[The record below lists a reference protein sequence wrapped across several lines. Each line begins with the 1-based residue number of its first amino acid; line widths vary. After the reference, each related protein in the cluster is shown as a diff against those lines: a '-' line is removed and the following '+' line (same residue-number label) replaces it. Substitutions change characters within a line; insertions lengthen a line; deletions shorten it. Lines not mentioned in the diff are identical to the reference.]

1 MTASFSRRSR
11 RSPTTVPE
19 PLSKHDI
26 MRLLRPF
33 LCAALVL
40 AATLPAQQAVLD
52 AKTQQQYERLLRH
65 RYSRDLSEV
74 FAAMEKSAKPDARA
88 TADTRF
94 LSAFRLGD
102 WAQVRAE
109 LAALP
114 PELGR
119 GIYDKILS
127 DLAERPKSGV
137 RIEDVFAL
145 ADAAPGELN
154 DLELRKIGQ
163 MLGQVVAPN
172 ESFWIAERLARGTE
186 RLGGKDPARR
196 LAAGRVLLA
205 GGFRDLAKA
214 YLPDGADLD
223 KVADEGLRQEIAA
236 FLAAEQATELAQR
249 DQISRIWSD
258 NVALLRSEKK
268 VNDWE
273 KTKAAG
279 EMLRVLTQVSPA
291 VLSGTFADL
300 MRSQPDAALKLVGG
314 LSRKIQNETHAA
326 AAQRIDNL
334 RAQTVLANL
343 IAENPEAASG
353 SWRQVLALMAES
365 WMTEVENSFSRQA
378 GVPRRGGNTRNG
390 SSEIDPEEMLLLAPA
405 GKWQAALP
413 ADLRARF
420 DASLARAII
429 VSANFELAAD
439 RIVELARR
447 HPAAGVALAE
457 DFLLAWGQAH
467 NPQLPE
473 ELRRRYGLPE
483 DARIPITPV
492 MMERNIESLAR
503 MMEVFRKAGV
513 APRDQAKVV
522 NAFDLAYSNAE
533 AYRDSHIERVFG
545 ATAKMDE
552 QLFFLLAQRMHANLG
567 DRWRRADVQR
577 GNLTRRNEAQTYAMA
592 ETGYGSLLKI
602 IDEWQAGR
610 PDAYKAL
617 LLGAVVLN
625 DWADF
630 ESFQDLAPLEP
641 ARRLVLAKEKA
652 LRSQDYFQRAAE
664 AYGRQVVRLPAN
676 EYSIEPYLS
685 WFNAVL
691 GIGST
696 GQVNLGK
703 PMNRAALGRI
713 RAAILALP
721 GKLAP
726 THMGQLA
733 KTLNGRLNDTNNPM
747 HEDLKYRYLASTLVV
762 TKDDPFSLGLKKR
775 SDYLDELLSEI
786 RLQTRVDGPNTVGAN
801 QEFGLIVSVVHTEAM
816 GRVARFGQYLSNDP
830 SAVAAASKRR
840 GQQAAKGPEPQGPRD
855 EFEKKLTEGLAPF
868 FDIRSITFAAPDV
881 KSRPTSRPG
890 WEETPLAYVLVRAK
904 DASVDKIPPVQM
916 ELRFIDLSGP
926 VTIPA
931 TSAETLLKVA
941 GGKAAPRPADKVEVT
956 QTLDTRQFAINGSLS
971 LEVSATASGLV
982 PELDDLLDLAPL
994 AALAKVRQVT
1004 VIDPLMVK
1012 ELNTWGEKVAP
1023 RTERRWSITLDG
1035 DAIRAADRA
1044 SDVPFPTVKAAN
1056 TTTVWRTYQDIDP
1069 IVLSKASVLLDRVKV
1084 AQGAGYVPPAVVDL
1098 SAYLYAGIAAV
1109 VASIAWLIFRKRDT
1123 GPRPPRARDVFKLPA
1138 AIDGFSVVALLRK
1151 LGSSPLVKFTAAQQA
1166 ELQQDIERVQTGCFG
1181 GTATL
1186 SPADLKSLAEK
1197 WLGQLR

>member
-1 MTASFSRRSR
+1 MT
-11 RSPTTVPE
+11 
-19 PLSKHDI
+19 
-26 MRLLRPF
+26 LLRPF

-40 AATLPAQQAVLD
+40 ATTLSAQQAAPLD

-65 RYSRDLSEV
+65 RYSRELTEV

-88 TADTRF
+88 TADMRF

-109 LAALP
+109 LASLP

-119 GIYDKILS
+119 GIYDKMLA
-127 DLAERPKSGV
+127 DLAERPKNGV

-145 ADAAPGELN
+145 ADAVPGELT
-154 DLELRKIGQ
+154 DVELRKLGQ

-172 ESFWIAERLARGTE
+172 ESFWIADRLSRGTE
-186 RLGGKDPARR
+186 KLGGKDPVRR

-223 KVADEGLRQEIAA
+223 KVADEALRQEIAA

-258 NVALLRSEKK
+258 NVAILRSEKK

-273 KTKAAG
+273 KSKAAG

-291 VLSGTFADL
+291 VLSGTFAEL
-300 MRSQPDAALKLVGG
+300 MKSQPDAALKIVGG

-343 IAENPEAASG
+343 IAEHVDAGAEP
-353 SWRQVLALMAES
+353 WKQILTLMAES
-365 WMTEVENSFSRQA
+365 WMTEVENSFGRQA
-378 GVPRRGGNTRNG
+378 GVTRRGGSGRNG
-390 SSEIDPEEMLLLAPA
+390 ASEIDPEEMLLLAPA
-405 GKWQAALP
+405 GKWHAALSP
-413 ADLRARF
+413 DLRDRF

-439 RIVELARR
+439 RIVELAKR

-467 NPQLPE
+467 NPQLSA
-473 ELRRRYGLPE
+473 ELRARYGLPE
-483 DARIPITPV
+483 DARIPVTPV
-492 MMERNIESLAR
+492 MMERNIDSLAR
-503 MMEVFRKAGV
+503 MMAVFRKAGV
-513 APRDQAKVV
+513 APRDQTKVV

-533 AYRDSHIERVFG
+533 AYRDTHLERVFG
-545 ATAKMDE
+545 PTAKMDE
-552 QLFFLLAQRMHANLG
+552 QLFFLLAQKMHANLG
-567 DRWRRADVQR
+567 DRWRRADIQR
-577 GNLTRRNEAQTYAMA
+577 GGLTRRNEAQTYAMA
-592 ETGYGSLLKI
+592 EAGYGSLLRM

-625 DWADF
+625 DWSDF

-641 ARRLVLAKEKA
+641 AKRIVAAKEKA
-652 LRSQDYFQRAAE
+652 LQSQDYFQRAAD
-664 AYGRQVVRLPAN
+664 AYGRQVVRLQAN
-676 EYSIEPYLS
+676 EYSIDPYLG

-691 GIGST
+691 GIGSN

-733 KTLNGRLNDTNNPM
+733 KTLNTRLNDTNNPM

-786 RLQTRVDGPNTVGAN
+786 RVQTRVDGPNTVGVG
-801 QEFGLIVSVVHTEAM
+801 QEFGIIVSVVHTEAM
-816 GRVARFGQYLSNDP
+816 GRVARFGQYLSND
-830 SAVAAASKRR
+830 AIAIAARTKRR
-840 GQQAAKGPEPQGPRD
+840 GPQVAKGPEPQGPRD
-855 EFEKKLTEGLAPF
+855 EFEQKLTEGLSPF
-868 FDIRSITFAAPDV
+868 FEIRSITFAAPDV
-881 KSRPTSRPG
+881 KPRPTARPG
-890 WEETPLAYVLVRAK
+890 WEETSLAYVLVRAK
-904 DASVDKIPPVQM
+904 DASVDKVPPVQM

-931 TSAETLLKVA
+931 SSAETLLKVA
-941 GGKAAPRPADKVEVT
+941 AGKAVSRPAEKVEVT

-971 LEVSATASGLV
+971 LEVAATASGLV

-994 AALAKVRQVT
+994 AAVAKVRQVT

-1035 DAIRAADRA
+1035 DAIRAADKA
-1044 SDVPFPTVKAAN
+1044 ADVPFPTVKAAN

-1069 IVLSKASVLLDRVKV
+1069 VVLTKASVLLDRVKV
-1084 AQGAGYVPPAVVDL
+1084 AQGAGYVPPVAEDY

-1109 VASIAWLIFRKRDT
+1109 AGIIAWLIFRKRDT

-1138 AIDGFSVVALLRK
+1138 TVDGFSVVALLRK
-1151 LGSSPLVKFTAAQQA
+1151 LGASPLVKFTAAQQA
-1166 ELQQDIERVQTGCFG
+1166 ELQADIERVQAGCFG
-1181 GTATL
+1181 GTSTL
-1186 SPADLKSLAEK
+1186 SETDLKALAEK
-1197 WLGQLR
+1197 WLRQLR

>member
-1 MTASFSRRSR
+1 
-11 RSPTTVPE
+11 
-19 PLSKHDI
+19 

-40 AATLPAQQAVLD
+40 AATLPAQQAAPLD

-65 RYSRDLSEV
+65 RFTRDLTEV
-74 FAAMEKSAKPDARA
+74 FAAMEKSAKVDARA
-88 TADTRF
+88 NADTRF

-109 LAALP
+109 LASLP

-127 DLAERPKSGV
+127 DLAERPKNGV

-145 ADAAPGELN
+145 ADAAPGELT

-163 MLGQVVAPN
+163 MLGQVVSPN
-172 ESFWIAERLARGTE
+172 ESFWIAERMSRGTE
-186 RLGGKDPARR
+186 KLGGKDPARR

-214 YLPDGADLD
+214 YLPDGAELD

-249 DQISRIWSD
+249 DQISRIWND
-258 NVALLRSEKK
+258 NVAILRSEKK

-273 KTKAAG
+273 KSKAAG

-300 MRSQPDAALKLVGG
+300 MNSQPEAALKIVGG
-314 LSRKIQNETHAA
+314 LLRKIQNETQAA

-343 IAENPEAASG
+343 IAESPDAGAEP
-353 SWRQVLALMAES
+353 WKQILTLMAES
-365 WMTEVENSFSRQA
+365 WMSEVENSFSRQA
-378 GVPRRGGNTRNG
+378 GVPRRGGSSRSG

-413 ADLRARF
+413 SDLRDRF

-429 VSANFELAAD
+429 VSANFEMAAD

-467 NPQLPE
+467 NPQLPS
-473 ELRRRYGLPE
+473 ELRARYGLPE

-492 MMERNIESLAR
+492 MMERNIDSLAR
-503 MMEVFRKAGV
+503 MMEVFRKVGV
-513 APRDQAKVV
+513 APRDESKVV

-545 ATAKMDE
+545 PTAKMDE
-552 QLFFLLAQRMHANLG
+552 RVFFLLAQKMHSNLG
-567 DRWRRADVQR
+567 DRWRRADIQR
-577 GNLTRRNEAQTYAMA
+577 GSLTRRNEAQTYLMA
-592 ETGYGSLLKI
+592 EAGYASLLKM
-602 IDEWQAGR
+602 IDEWQASR
-610 PDAYKAL
+610 PDAYKAI

-625 DWADF
+625 DWSDF
-630 ESFQDLAPLEP
+630 ESFQDLAPFEP
-641 ARRLVLAKEKA
+641 AKRLVAAKEKT
-652 LRSQDYFQRAAE
+652 LQSQDYFQRAAV
-664 AYGRQVVRLPAN
+664 AYGRQVVRLQGN
-676 EYSIEPYLS
+676 ELTIDPYLS

-696 GQVNLGK
+696 GQVNLGR
-703 PMNRAALGRI
+703 PMNRAALGHI

-721 GKLAP
+721 GKMAP

-733 KTLNGRLNDTNNPM
+733 KSLNSRLNDTNNPL

-786 RLQTRVDGPNTVGAN
+786 RVQTQVDGPNTVGVG

-816 GRVARFGQYLSNDP
+816 GRVARFGQYLSND
-830 SAVAAASKRR
+830 AIAIAAASKRR
-840 GQQAAKGPEPQGPRD
+840 GPQAAKGPEPQGPRD

-881 KSRPTSRPG
+881 KSRPTARPG

-931 TSAETLLKVA
+931 TSAETLLKV
-941 GGKAAPRPADKVEVT
+941 GTGKPAPRPADKVEVT

-971 LEVSATASGLV
+971 LEVAATASGLV
-982 PELDDLLDLAPL
+982 PELEDLLDLSPL
-994 AALAKVRQVT
+994 AAVAKVRQVT
-1004 VIDPLMVK
+1004 SIDPLMVK

-1023 RTERRWSITLDG
+1023 RTERRWSITVDG
-1035 DAIRAADRA
+1035 DAIRAADKA
-1044 SDVPFPTVKAAN
+1044 TDVPFPTVKAAN
-1056 TTTVWRTYQDIDP
+1056 TTTVWRTFQDIDP
-1069 IVLSKASVLLDRVKV
+1069 VVLSKASVLLDRVKV
-1084 AQGAGYVPPAVVDL
+1084 AQGAGYVPPVAEDY
-1098 SAYLYAGIAAV
+1098 SMYLYGGLAAV
-1109 VASIAWLIFRKRDT
+1109 TAFVVWLTLRKRDT
-1123 GPRPPRARDVFKLPA
+1123 GPRPQRARDVFKLPA
-1138 AIDGFSVVALLRK
+1138 SIDGFAVVALLRK
-1151 LGSSPLVKFTAAQQA
+1151 LGSSPLVKFTPVQKAD
-1166 ELQQDIERVQTGCFG
+1166 LQQDIERVQTGCFG
-1181 GTATL
+1181 GTTTL
-1186 SPADLKSLAEK
+1186 SSDDLKTVAEK
-1197 WLGQLR
+1197 WLRQLR

>member
-1 MTASFSRRSR
+1 
-11 RSPTTVPE
+11 
-19 PLSKHDI
+19 

-40 AATLPAQQAVLD
+40 AATLPAQQAAPLD

-65 RYSRDLSEV
+65 RYTRDLTEV

-88 TADTRF
+88 TADARF

-102 WAQVRAE
+102 WAQVRSE
-109 LAALP
+109 LASLP

-119 GIYDKILS
+119 GIYDKILT
-127 DLAERPKSGV
+127 DLAERPKNGV

-145 ADAAPGELN
+145 ADAAPGELS

-163 MLGQVVAPN
+163 MLGQVVSPN
-172 ESFWIAERLARGTE
+172 ESFWIADRLSRGTE
-186 RLGGKDPARR
+186 KLGGKDPARR

-223 KVADEGLRQEIAA
+223 KVADEGLRLEIAA

-249 DQISRIWSD
+249 DQISRIWND
-258 NVALLRSEKK
+258 NVAILRSEKK
-268 VNDWE
+268 INDWE

-291 VLSGTFADL
+291 VLSGTFAEL
-300 MRSQPDAALKLVGG
+300 MKAQPEAALKIVGG
-314 LSRKIQNETHAA
+314 LSRKIQNESQAA

-343 IAENPEAASG
+343 IAENPDAG
-353 SWRQVLALMAES
+353 DGPWKQILTLMAES
-365 WMTEVENSFSRQA
+365 WMAEVEQSFSRQS
-378 GVPRRGGNTRNG
+378 GGPRRGGNSRNS

-405 GKWQAALP
+405 GKWVAALP
-413 ADLRARF
+413 ADLRDRF

-429 VSANFELAAD
+429 VSANFEMAAD

-447 HPAAGVALAE
+447 RPAAGVALAE

-467 NPQLPE
+467 NPQLPQ
-473 ELRRRYGLPE
+473 ELRARYGLPE

-513 APRDQAKVV
+513 APRDESKVV

-545 ATAKMDE
+545 PTAKMDE
-552 QLFFLLAQRMHANLG
+552 RVFFLLAQKMHSNLG
-567 DRWRRADVQR
+567 DRWRRADIQR
-577 GNLTRRNEAQTYAMA
+577 GSLTRRNEAQTYVMA
-592 ETGYGSLLKI
+592 EAGYTSLLKM

-625 DWADF
+625 DWSDF

-641 ARRLVLAKEKA
+641 AKRLVAAKERT
-652 LRSQDYFQRAAE
+652 LQSQDYFQRAAA
-664 AYGRQVVRLPAN
+664 AYGRQVVRLQAN
-676 EYSIEPYLS
+676 ELSIDPYLS

-696 GQVNLGK
+696 GQVNLGR
-703 PMNRAALGRI
+703 PMNRAALGHI

-733 KTLNGRLNDTNNPM
+733 KTLNNRLNDTNNPL

-786 RLQTRVDGPNTVGAN
+786 RVETRVDGPNTVGVS
-801 QEFGLIVSVVHTEAM
+801 QEFGIILSVVHTEAM
-816 GRVARFGQYLSNDP
+816 GRVARFGQYLSND
-830 SAVAAASKRR
+830 AIAIAAASKRR
-840 GQQAAKGPEPQGPRD
+840 GPQVAKGSEPQGPRD
-855 EFEKKLTEGLAPF
+855 EFEKKLTEGLTPF

-881 KSRPTSRPG
+881 KSRPTARPG
-890 WEETPLAYVLVRAK
+890 WEETPLAYILVRAK

-931 TSAETLLKVA
+931 TSAETLLKVSS
-941 GGKAAPRPADKVEVT
+941 GKPTPRPADKVEVT
-956 QTLDTRQFAINGSLS
+956 QTLDTRSFAINGSLS
-971 LEVSATASGLV
+971 LEVAATASGLV

-994 AALAKVRQVT
+994 AAVAKVRQVT
-1004 VIDPLMVK
+1004 AIDPFMVK
-1012 ELNTWGEKVAP
+1012 ELNTWGERVAP
-1023 RTERRWSITLDG
+1023 RTERRWSITVDG
-1035 DAIRAADRA
+1035 DAIRAADKA
-1044 SDVPFPTVKAAN
+1044 TDVPFPTVKGAN

-1069 IVLSKASVLLDRVKV
+1069 VVLSKASVLLDRVKV
-1084 AQGAGYVPPAVVDL
+1084 AQGAGYVPPVAEDY
-1098 SAYLYAGIAAV
+1098 STYLYIGLAAV
-1109 VASIAWLIFRKRDT
+1109 TAFVVWLTLRKRDT

-1138 AIDGFSVVALLRK
+1138 TVDGFSVVALLRK
-1151 LGSSPLVKFTAAQQA
+1151 LGTSPLVKFTAAQNA

-1181 GTATL
+1181 GTTTL
-1186 SPADLKSLAEK
+1186 SPADLKTVAEK
-1197 WLGQLR
+1197 WLRQLR

>member
-1 MTASFSRRSR
+1 
-11 RSPTTVPE
+11 
-19 PLSKHDI
+19 

-33 LCAALVL
+33 LCAALAC
-40 AATLPAQQAVLD
+40 AATLSAQQAVPLD

-65 RYSRDLSEV
+65 RFSRDLTEV

-88 TADTRF
+88 NADTRF

-119 GIYDKILS
+119 GIYDKMLT
-127 DLAERPKSGV
+127 DLAERPKNGV
-137 RIEDVFAL
+137 RLEDIFAL
-145 ADAAPGELN
+145 ADAGPGELT
-154 DLELRKIGQ
+154 DLELRKLGQ

-172 ESFWIAERLARGTE
+172 ESFWIAERLTRGTE
-186 RLGGKDPARR
+186 KLGGQDPARR

-205 GGFRDLAKA
+205 GGFRDLARR

-236 FLAAEQATELAQR
+236 FLAAEQATEIAQR

-258 NVALLRSEKK
+258 NVAILRSEKK

-273 KTKAAG
+273 KSKAAG

-291 VLSGTFADL
+291 VLGGTFADL
-300 MRSQPDAALKLVGG
+300 MKSQPDAALKIVGG
-314 LSRKIQNETHAA
+314 LSRKIQNETNAP

-343 IAENPEAASG
+343 IAENVDDAAG
-353 SWRQVLALMAES
+353 RWRQVLTLMAES

-378 GVPRRGGNTRNG
+378 GLPRRNGTRNG
-390 SSEIDPEEMLLLAPA
+390 ASEIDPEEILQLAPA
-405 GKWQAALP
+405 GKWHAALP
-413 ADLRARF
+413 ADLRDRF

-439 RIVELARR
+439 RIVELAKR

-467 NPQLPE
+467 NPQLPA
-473 ELRRRYGLPE
+473 ELRARYGLPE
-483 DARIPITPV
+483 DARIPVTPV
-492 MMERNIESLAR
+492 MMERNIDSLAR
-503 MMEVFRKAGV
+503 MMALFRQAGV
-513 APRDQAKVV
+513 APRDQGKVV
-522 NAFDLAYSNAE
+522 TAFDLAYSNAE

-545 ATAKMDE
+545 PTAQMDE
-552 QLFFLLAQRMHANLG
+552 QLFFLLAQKMHANLG

-577 GNLTRRNEAQTYAMA
+577 GALTRRNEAQTYAMA
-592 ETGYGSLLKI
+592 EAGYGSLLKM

-630 ESFQDLAPLEP
+630 ESFQDLAPVEP
-641 ARRLVLAKEKA
+641 AKRIVAAKEKT
-652 LRSQDYFQRAAE
+652 LRSQDYFQRAAD
-664 AYGRQVVRLPAN
+664 AYGRQVVRLRPN
-676 EYSIEPYLS
+676 ELSTDPYLS

-691 GIGST
+691 GIGSN

-733 KTLNGRLNDTNNPM
+733 KTLNARLNDAGNPL

-775 SDYLDELLSEI
+775 SDYLDELLGEI
-786 RLQTRVDGPNTVGAN
+786 RVQTRVDGPNTVGVG
-801 QEFGLIVSVVHTEAM
+801 QEFGVIVSVVHTEAM
-816 GRVARFGQYLSNDP
+816 GRVARFGQYLSNDV
-830 SAVAAASKRR
+830 SAVAARTKRR
-840 GQQAAKGPEPQGPRD
+840 GPQVAKGAEPQGPRD
-855 EFEKKLTEGLAPF
+855 EFEQKLTEGLSPF

-881 KSRPTSRPG
+881 KPRPTARPG
-890 WEETPLAYVLVRAK
+890 WEETTLAYVLVRAK

-931 TSAETLLKVA
+931 TSAETLLKVSV
-941 GGKAAPRPADKVEVT
+941 GKVAPRPAEKIEVT

-971 LEVSATASGLV
+971 LEVAATASGLV
-982 PELDDLLDLAPL
+982 PELADLLDLAPL
-994 AALAKVRQVT
+994 AGVAKVRQVT
-1004 VIDPLMVK
+1004 AIDPLMVK
-1012 ELNTWGEKVAP
+1012 ELNTWGDQVAP
-1023 RTERRWSITLDG
+1023 RTERRWSIALDG
-1035 DAIRAADRA
+1035 DAIRAADQA
-1044 SDVPFPTVKAAN
+1044 TDVPFPTVKAAN

-1069 IVLSKASVLLDRVKV
+1069 VVLTKASVLLDRVK
-1084 AQGAGYVPPAVVDL
+1084 AAPGAGYVPPAAEDH
-1098 SAYLYAGIAAV
+1098 SGYLYLGLAAV
-1109 VASIAWLIFRKRDT
+1109 TAFVAWLVFRKRDT

-1138 AIDGFSVVALLRK
+1138 TIDGFSVVALLRK
-1151 LGSSPLVKFTAAQQA
+1151 LGASPLVKFTAAQQA
-1166 ELQQDIERVQTGCFG
+1166 ELKADIERVQTGCFG
-1181 GTATL
+1181 GATTL
-1186 SPADLKSLAEK
+1186 SAADLKALAEK
-1197 WLGQLR
+1197 WLRQLR

>member
-1 MTASFSRRSR
+1 
-11 RSPTTVPE
+11 
-19 PLSKHDI
+19 

-88 TADTRF
+88 TADARF

-145 ADAAPGELN
+145 ADAAPGDLS

-353 SWRQVLALMAES
+353 SWSQVLALMAES

-378 GVPRRGGNTRNG
+378 GVPRRGGNARNG

-592 ETGYGSLLKI
+592 EAGYGSLLKI

-652 LRSQDYFQRAAE
+652 LRSQDYFQRAAD

-786 RLQTRVDGPNTVGAN
+786 RIQTRVDGPNTVGAN

-830 SAVAAASKRR
+830 SALAAASKRR

-994 AALAKVRQVT
+994 SALAKVRQVT

-1035 DAIRAADRA
+1035 DAIRAADKA
-1044 SDVPFPTVKAAN
+1044 SDVPFPTVKSAN

-1084 AQGAGYVPPAVVDL
+1084 AQGAGYAPPAVEDH
-1098 SAYLYAGIAAV
+1098 SAYLYAGIAAA
-1109 VASIAWLIFRKRDT
+1109 VAFVAWLIFRQRDT

-1197 WLGQLR
+1197 WLRQLR

>member
-1 MTASFSRRSR
+1 
-11 RSPTTVPE
+11 
-19 PLSKHDI
+19 

-40 AATLPAQQAVLD
+40 AATLPAQQAAPLD

-65 RYSRDLSEV
+65 RYTRDLTEV
-74 FAAMEKSAKPDARA
+74 FAAMEKSAKVDARA
-88 TADTRF
+88 NADTRF

-109 LAALP
+109 LASLP

-119 GIYDKILS
+119 GIYDKILT
-127 DLAERPKSGV
+127 DLAERPKNGV

-145 ADAAPGELN
+145 ADAAPGELT

-163 MLGQVVAPN
+163 MLGQVVSPN
-172 ESFWIAERLARGTE
+172 ESFWIAERMSRGTE
-186 RLGGKDPARR
+186 KLGGKDPARR

-214 YLPDGADLD
+214 YLPDGVELD

-249 DQISRIWSD
+249 DQISRIWND
-258 NVALLRSEKK
+258 NVAILRSEKK

-273 KTKAAG
+273 KSKAAG

-300 MRSQPDAALKLVGG
+300 MKSQPEAALKIVGG
-314 LSRKIQNETHAA
+314 LSRKIQNETQAA

-343 IAENPEAASG
+343 IAESPDAG
-353 SWRQVLALMAES
+353 SEPWKQILTLMAES
-365 WMTEVENSFSRQA
+365 WMSEVENSFSRQA
-378 GVPRRGGNTRNG
+378 GVPRRGGSSRNG

-405 GKWQAALP
+405 GKWVAVLP
-413 ADLRARF
+413 ADLRDRF

-429 VSANFELAAD
+429 VSANFEMAAD
-439 RIVELARR
+439 RIVELAQRR
-447 HPAAGVALAE
+447 PAAGVALAE

-467 NPQLPE
+467 NPQLPQ
-473 ELRRRYGLPE
+473 ELRARYGLPE

-492 MMERNIESLAR
+492 MMERNIDSLAR

-513 APRDQAKVV
+513 APRDESKVV

-545 ATAKMDE
+545 PTAKMDE
-552 QLFFLLAQRMHANLG
+552 RVFFLLAQKMHSNLG
-567 DRWRRADVQR
+567 DRWRRADIQR
-577 GNLTRRNEAQTYAMA
+577 GSLTRRNEAQTYLMA
-592 ETGYGSLLKI
+592 EAGYASLLKM
-602 IDEWQAGR
+602 IDEWQASR
-610 PDAYKAL
+610 PDAYKAI

-625 DWADF
+625 DWSDF

-641 ARRLVLAKEKA
+641 AKRLVAAKEKT
-652 LRSQDYFQRAAE
+652 LQSQDYFQRAAA
-664 AYGRQVVRLPAN
+664 AYGRQVVRLQGN
-676 EYSIEPYLS
+676 ELTIDPYLT

-696 GQVNLGK
+696 GQVNLGR
-703 PMNRAALGRI
+703 PMNRAALGHI

-721 GKLAP
+721 GKMAP

-733 KTLNGRLNDTNNPM
+733 KSLNSRLNDTNNPL

-786 RLQTRVDGPNTVGAN
+786 RVQTQVDGPNTVGVG
-801 QEFGLIVSVVHTEAM
+801 QEFGIILSVVHTEAM
-816 GRVARFGQYLSNDP
+816 GRVARFGQYLSND
-830 SAVAAASKRR
+830 AIAIAAASKRR
-840 GQQAAKGPEPQGPRD
+840 GPQVAKGPEPQGPRD
-855 EFEKKLTEGLAPF
+855 EFEKKLTEGLSPF

-881 KSRPTSRPG
+881 KSRPTARPG

-941 GGKAAPRPADKVEVT
+941 SGKPSPRPADKVEVT

-971 LEVSATASGLV
+971 LEVAATASGLV
-982 PELDDLLDLAPL
+982 PELEDLLDLSPL
-994 AALAKVRQVT
+994 AAVAKVRQVT
-1004 VIDPLMVK
+1004 SIDPLMVK

-1023 RTERRWSITLDG
+1023 RTERRWSITVDG
-1035 DAIRAADRA
+1035 DAIRAADKA
-1044 SDVPFPTVKAAN
+1044 TDVPFPTVKAAN

-1069 IVLSKASVLLDRVKV
+1069 VVLSKASVLLDRVKV
-1084 AQGAGYVPPAVVDL
+1084 AQGAGYVPPVAEDY
-1098 SAYLYAGIAAV
+1098 SAYLYVGLAAV
-1109 VASIAWLIFRKRDT
+1109 TAFVVWLTLRKRDT

-1138 AIDGFSVVALLRK
+1138 TVDGFSVVALLRK
-1151 LGSSPLVKFTAAQQA
+1151 LGSSPLVKFTAAQKS

-1186 SPADLKSLAEK
+1186 SPADLKTVAEK
-1197 WLGQLR
+1197 WLRQLR

>member
-1 MTASFSRRSR
+1 MRS
-11 RSPTTVPE
+11 
-19 PLSKHDI
+19 
-26 MRLLRPF
+26 LRPF

-40 AATLPAQQAVLD
+40 ASTLPAQQPAPLD

-65 RYSRDLSEV
+65 RFTRDLTEV
-74 FAAMEKSAKPDARA
+74 FAAMEKSAKADARA
-88 TADTRF
+88 TADARF

-109 LAALP
+109 LASLP

-119 GIYDKILS
+119 GIYDKMLG
-127 DLAERPKSGV
+127 DLAERPKNGV
-137 RIEDVFAL
+137 RLEDVFAL
-145 ADAAPGELN
+145 ADAAPGELT

-163 MLGQVVAPN
+163 MLGQVVSPN
-172 ESFWIAERLARGTE
+172 ESFWIAERLARGTAK
-186 RLGGKDPARR
+186 LGGQDPARR

-205 GGFRDLAKA
+205 GGFRDLARR

-258 NVALLRSEKK
+258 NVAILRSEKK

-273 KTKAAG
+273 KSKAAG

-300 MRSQPDAALKLVGG
+300 MKSQPEAALKIVGG

-334 RAQTVLANL
+334 RAQSVLANL
-343 IAENPEAASG
+343 IAENPDAGAEP
-353 SWRQVLALMAES
+353 WNQILTLMAES

-378 GVPRRGGNTRNG
+378 GVPRRGGSGRNG
-390 SSEIDPEEMLLLAPA
+390 ASEIDPEEMLLLAPA
-405 GKWQAALP
+405 GKWHAALP
-413 ADLRARF
+413 SDLRDRF

-439 RIVELARR
+439 RIAELARR

-467 NPQLPE
+467 NPQLPQ
-473 ELRRRYGLPE
+473 ELRARYGLPE
-483 DARIPITPV
+483 DARIPVTPV
-492 MMERNIESLAR
+492 MMERNIDSLAR
-503 MMEVFRKAGV
+503 MMELFRKAGV
-513 APRDQAKVV
+513 APRDQGKVV
-522 NAFDLAYSNAE
+522 TAFDLAYSNAE
-533 AYRDSHIERVFG
+533 AYRESHLERVFG
-545 ATAKMDE
+545 PTAKMDE
-552 QLFFLLAQRMHANLG
+552 QLFFLLAQKMHANLG

-577 GNLTRRNEAQTYAMA
+577 GALTRRNEAQTYAMA
-592 ETGYGSLLKI
+592 VDGYASLLRM
-602 IDEWQAGR
+602 IDGWQAGR
-610 PDAYKAL
+610 PDAYKAI

-630 ESFQDLAPLEP
+630 ETFQDLAPTEP
-641 ARRLVLAKEKA
+641 ARRLVAAKEKA
-652 LRSQDYFQRAAE
+652 LQSQDYFQRAAD
-664 AYGRQVVRLPAN
+664 AYGRQVVRLQPN
-676 EYSIEPYLS
+676 EYSIEPYLT

-703 PMNRAALGRI
+703 PMNRAALDRI
-713 RAAILALP
+713 RAAVLALP

-733 KTLNGRLNDTNNPM
+733 KTLNARLNDTNNPM

-775 SDYLDELLSEI
+775 ADYLDELLGEI
-786 RLQTRVDGPNTVGAN
+786 RVQTRVDGPNTVGVN
-801 QEFGLIVSVVHTEAM
+801 QEFGIVVSVVHTEAM
-816 GRVARFGQYLSNDP
+816 GRVARFGQYLSNDALAV
-830 SAVAAASKRR
+830 SANARRR
-840 GQQAAKGPEPQGPRD
+840 GPQAAKGPEPQGPRD

-881 KSRPTSRPG
+881 KPRPSARPG

-931 TSAETLLKVA
+931 SSAETLLKVA
-941 GGKAAPRPADKVEVT
+941 GGKVPPRPADKVEVT

-971 LEVSATASGLV
+971 LEVAATASGLV
-982 PELDDLLDLAPL
+982 PDLDDLLDLGPL
-994 AALAKVRQVT
+994 AGVAKVRQVT
-1004 VIDPLMVK
+1004 AVDPLMVK
-1012 ELNTWGEKVAP
+1012 ELNTWGDKVAP
-1023 RTERRWSITLDG
+1023 RTERRWSVSLDG
-1035 DAIRAADRA
+1035 DAIRAADKA
-1044 SDVPFPTVKAAN
+1044 TDVPFPTVKAAN

-1069 IVLSKASVLLDRVKV
+1069 VVLTKASVLLDRVKV
-1084 AQGAGYVPPAVVDL
+1084 AQGAGYVPPVAEDYSL
-1098 SAYLYAGIAAV
+1098 YLYGGLAV
-1109 VASIAWLIFRKRDT
+1109 VAAFVAWLIFRKRDT

-1138 AIDGFSVVALLRK
+1138 TIDGFAVVALLRK
-1151 LGSSPLVKFTAAQQA
+1151 LGASPLVKFTAAQQS
-1166 ELQQDIERVQTGCFG
+1166 ELKQDIERVQTGCFG
-1181 GTATL
+1181 GASTL
-1186 SPADLKSLAEK
+1186 SESDLKALAEK
-1197 WLGQLR
+1197 WLRQLR

>member
-1 MTASFSRRSR
+1 
-11 RSPTTVPE
+11 
-19 PLSKHDI
+19 

-40 AATLPAQQAVLD
+40 AATLPAQQGVLD

-145 ADAAPGELN
+145 ADAAPGDLS

-353 SWRQVLALMAES
+353 SWSQVLALMAES

-378 GVPRRGGNTRNG
+378 GVPRRGGNARNG

-592 ETGYGSLLKI
+592 EAGYGSLLKI

-652 LRSQDYFQRAAE
+652 LRSQDYFQRAAD

-786 RLQTRVDGPNTVGAN
+786 RIQTRVDGPNTVGAN

-830 SAVAAASKRR
+830 SALAAASKRR

-994 AALAKVRQVT
+994 SALAKVRQVT

-1035 DAIRAADRA
+1035 DAIRAADKA

-1084 AQGAGYVPPAVVDL
+1084 AQGAGYVPPAVEDY
-1098 SAYLYAGIAAV
+1098 SAYLYAGSAAM
-1109 VASIAWLIFRKRDT
+1109 VAFVAWLIFRQRDT

-1151 LGSSPLVKFTAAQQA
+1151 LGASPLVKFTAAQQA
-1166 ELQQDIERVQTGCFG
+1166 ELQQDIERVQSGCFG

-1197 WLGQLR
+1197 WLRQLR